1 MRKKRR
7 KLGKGKLIALNQMPL
22 KHDKNKNCPFSGEGA
37 PKIDYKDARLLERFV
52 SEQGKMTPS
61 RITLVSQKKQRVL
74 AREIKRSRFLAL
86 MPYLREDKPPKPRSE
101 GFVPAEAVPVEAA
114 PADAAPAEAVP
125 VESAPAEPAPAEP
138 APVETAPEPVPFEDE
153 TREGEKT

>member
-101 GFVPAEAVPVEAA
+101 GFVPAEA
-114 PADAAPAEAVP
+114 APAEAVP
-125 VESAPAEPAPAEP
+125 VEAAAPAELAPAEAAP
-138 APVETAPEPVPFEDE
+138 VEAAPVETAPEPVPFEDE